1 MACYNSVKESV
12 GILGRHGVSDISTYN
27 SSSYKELSGQE
38 VLMPPLIKLLILKSF
53 DSYNIFFKKSKTLF
67 LYLQNAFFFVCSGC
81 LKPRS
86 TAGFNLSLISDV
98 PYRFLLCIFSFW
110 IIQRHDFF
118 FPLWSIAGAN
128 FEDNQLSPD
137 GRFLLLISPEVRE
150 GEQQGIIWPN
160 SQSQLSANEPTR
172 VYVKNGDPYCQPKRA
187 ANSLSFNFSSRG
199 TPAVPSRRMA
209 HSHIHFLFY

>member
-1 MACYNSVKESV
+1 MPDLRTSLVSCFWPELFFPEFDPFSMACYNSVRVCGNIRETFRIWHLK
-12 GILGRHGVSDISTYN
+12 YN

-38 VLMPPLIKLLILKSF
+38 VLMPTLIKLLILKSF

-67 LYLQNAFFFVCSGC
+67 LYLQNAFSFVCSGC

-118 FPLWSIAGAN
+118 SYYG
-128 FEDNQLSPD
+128 Q
-137 GRFLLLISPEVRE
+137 
-150 GEQQGIIWPN
+150 
-160 SQSQLSANEPTR
+160 
-172 VYVKNGDPYCQPKRA
+172 
-187 ANSLSFNFSSRG
+187 
-199 TPAVPSRRMA
+199 
-209 HSHIHFLFY
+209 